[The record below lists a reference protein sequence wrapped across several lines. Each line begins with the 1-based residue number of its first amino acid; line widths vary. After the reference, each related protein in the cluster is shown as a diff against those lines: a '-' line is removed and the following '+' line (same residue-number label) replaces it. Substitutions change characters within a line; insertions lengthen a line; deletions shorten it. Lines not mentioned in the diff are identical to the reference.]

1 MKSLFLQ
8 DKKAGFFCLVFILL
22 LLVGLSAQAADYN
35 FSDTSS
41 RKLPTGCSGSAGNY
55 ACAALSLAAGES
67 VSIAANQ
74 PTTITFSGAF
84 DTGGGVLINA
94 GGSTSDLTM
103 VANGAVTLGAGSIL
117 TGNLSTLG
125 AGAVTVGVES
135 WISGNVSTETGFV
148 VMGAA
153 TSKTGVGGNISTV
166 TGYVGLGAGAI
177 VGGTVNTVIGYVGL
191 GAGATVGGAVTTTSA
206 GYVSL
211 GAGASIN
218 GSISTGA
225 AGAVILGAGS
235 TVYGSITV
243 HGTTGADYIT
253 TADSSKVTGSIST
266 TGSYI
271 TLGANTQVG
280 GSVTGKDYVTVGAGV
295 YASSDITSTE
305 GYIVVGAGSTVLGQV
320 SSLTSYIWTGAL
332 ARVYAVC
339 CHLTDAS
346 CFTDTSLL
354 TPAPLIC
361 VSAAVSSNA
370 ARFECMESG
379 SSLPAR
385 LFTKLAGTPFA
396 FDVVALKAD
405 GTLESNYVAT
415 GGSAKTVTL
424 EWVDGSGN
432 TACADRSAIASSQTV
447 GFVFA
452 DAGRKTAAAMAV
464 GNAYANLRCRV
475 TDGSTTPTCSSDNFA
490 VRPAALVVGQNTPTL
505 MAGSPFTLQAKAVMS
520 DLTSTATN
528 YAAAPTFNLGQIT
541 GAPGFTSAALAPQV
555 FAPATNG
562 ISSAT
567 FTYDEVGSFTL
578 PATSPYSYG
587 VSDSSFTT
595 VDGSTDCNAHS
606 VSNTLDSSGKY
617 GCLIGQSAALTVGRF
632 YPDHFDTTP
641 AFTPACADGGFTYM
655 DQAFTLGYTV
665 TARSL
670 SRTAPNPPGNIAL
683 TLYSGGQLHLAALNA
698 GTDWVARLSP
708 AVINPVTWSQG
719 SYTPASNSMRFTRP
733 TSTADASWGPFEALN
748 IGVAVDDADGAG
760 FAFTASTDSSGLTFD
775 GTTPASCLQSS
786 ATACRKYAS
795 LTGGALAQMLLGRIK
810 LKNAYGSERGP
821 LNIPMAFEYWSS
833 NGWRKN
839 PLDTCSGLFLKNE
852 NFGFEFPAVTA
863 LNKLQACDTA
873 ITIAPSAAA
882 DTFPYALTLTAP
894 GSGKT
899 GWADITLNLG
909 STAPSTQCNTV
920 GTPSPGIAPTSAKTA
935 TTTDMLWLQNSGANP
950 KARAT
955 FGVFKSPLIY
965 RRENY

>member
-1 MKSLFLQ
+1 MFQFTKS
-8 DKKAGFFCLVFILL
+8 FFPRNRRARGALIFCM
-22 LLVGLSAQAADYN
+22 LLVGMSAQAADYN
-35 FSDTSS
+35 FSDTAQN
-41 RKLPTGCSGSAGNY
+41 LPAGCSGRARDY
-55 ACAALSLAAGES
+55 ACAALSLAAGDS
-67 VSIAANQ
+67 ISIAANQ

-117 TGNLSTLG
+117 TGNLSTQG
-125 AGAVTVGVES
+125 TGVVTVGIGS
-135 WISGNVSTETGFV
+135 WISGNVSTEIGDV
-148 VMGAA
+148 VIGANKD
-153 TSKTGVGGNISTV
+153 TMKTGVGGNISTV
-166 TGYVGLGAGAI
+166 TGYVS
-177 VGGTVNTVIGYVGL
+177 L
-191 GAGATVGGAVTTTSA
+191 GAGATVGGAVTTTLTGYVSLGASATVGGAVSTVTGYVSLGEFATIGGAVTTTSA

-211 GAGASIN
+211 GASAIVN
-218 GSISTGA
+218 GNISTGA
-225 AGAVILGAGS
+225 AGYV
-235 TVYGSITV
+235 
-243 HGTTGADYIT
+243 TTGA
-253 TADSSKVTGSIST
+253 SS
-266 TGSYI
+266 
-271 TLGANTQVG
+271 
-280 GSVTGKDYVTVGAGV
+280 SVTGLVSTSRENITIGAK
-295 YASSDITSTE
+295 SD
-305 GYIVVGAGSTVLGQV
+305 
-320 SSLTSYIWTGAL
+320 
-332 ARVYAVC
+332 VYAVC
-339 CHLTDAS
+339 CRPNNNEL
-346 CFTDTSLL
+346 CVIYGLEL
-354 TPAPLIC
+354 PRVPLVC

-424 EWVDGSGN
+424 EWVEGSGSA
-432 TACADRSAIASSQTV
+432 ACADRSPIASSQTV

-464 GNAYANLRCRV
+464 GDAYANLRCRV
-475 TDGSTTPTCSSDNFA
+475 TDATTTPTCSSDNFA
-490 VRPAALVVGQNTPTL
+490 VRPAAFLVGQVPILSSPTL
-505 MAGSPFTLQAKAVMS
+505 VAGSPFTLQARAVMS

-528 YAAAPTFNLGQIT
+528 YMATPTLNLDQVT
-541 GAPGFTSAALAPQV
+541 GTPGFTPAALAPQL

-562 ISSAT
+562 VSSAT

-617 GCLIGQSAALTVGRF
+617 GCVIGQSAPLTVGRF
-632 YPDHFDTTP
+632 YPDHFDTAP
-641 AFTPACADGGFTYM
+641 AFTPACAAGGFTYM

-810 LKNAYGSERGP
+810 LKNAYGSARGP

-839 PLDTCSGLFLKNE
+839 PLDTCSGALLTGH

-863 LNKLQACDTA
+863 LNKLQACNTA
-873 ITIAPSAAA
+873 ITIASSGVMA
-882 DTFPYALTLTAP
+882 TYPYALTLSKP
-894 GSGKT
+894 LVS

-909 STAPSTQCNTV
+909 TTAPGVQCNAV

-935 TTTDMLWLQNSGANP
+935 TTTNMLWLQNSGANP

-955 FGVFKSPLIY
+955 FGMFKSQLIY